1 MNDGHTTELQKL
13 HGERDM
19 ELARVFLDQ
28 RTELKRMIQFRI
40 DHRLRGRVDASD
52 ILQNTFLKARAELDT
67 YLENP
72 RYLPRVWLRI
82 LNRRSLAE
90 THRRELAR
98 RRMPTQTA
106 EYSDSAIAML
116 KGSTLSPSQHC
127 AAKELTAE
135 LGELLNGMSDTDR
148 EILISHHLEQ
158 NAIHDVAAELGI
170 SVAAAMKRYVRAIRR
185 LTDIAKRQLD
195 LPSRMQVD

>member
-1 MNDGHTTELQKL
+1 MNDGQAAELQKL
-13 HGERDM
+13 RSDRDM
-19 ELARVFLDQ
+19 ELARVFLDH
-28 RTELKRMIQFRI
+28 RSELKRMIQFRI

-52 ILQNTFLKARAELDT
+52 ILQNTFLKARAELDA
-67 YLENP
+67 YLDAP
-72 RYLPRVWLRI
+72 KHLPVVWLRI

-98 RRMPTQTA
+98 RRMPSQTA
-106 EYSDSAIAML
+106 QSSDSAIAHL
-116 KGSTLSPSQHC
+116 KESAPSPSQHC
-127 AAKELTAE
+127 AAKELTVE
-135 LGELLNGMSDTDR
+135 IGELLNDLSDTDR

-185 LTDIAKRQLD
+185 LTDMAKRQLD
-195 LPSRMQVD
+195 LPSRAQVN